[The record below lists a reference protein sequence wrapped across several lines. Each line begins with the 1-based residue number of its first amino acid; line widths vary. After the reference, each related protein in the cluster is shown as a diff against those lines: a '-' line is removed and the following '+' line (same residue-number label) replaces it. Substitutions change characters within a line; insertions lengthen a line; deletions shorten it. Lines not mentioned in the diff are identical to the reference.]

1 MKLDEE
7 TTLYDTPAGLAGA
20 DVSANKNTINSRAPN
35 LARWFWGSIILMAAA
50 SIFLSVTAALR
61 SGNNSPEA
69 QGPMPIISGDKS
81 NEPVEQS
88 ASELESRLS
97 KANKIA
103 LETVTLQI
111 GPLLD
116 AAYQPAYDAI
126 PSYANFHY
134 SVWGEY
140 AELGAAAL
148 GDVGVKLQEMIFDGL
163 DTRLR
168 EVSID
173 LDHSFN
179 SRFEMEL
186 NASATDGGSVGPLLG
201 PLTRLAIQD
210 AKTRMAITLPV
221 STAAAIGTAA
231 TIKVTAS
238 AIAKKIAAKLAIK
251 AAAKTG
257 GKLAAAG
264 TGAGLGGAACLWAGP
279 GAGLCAAVGGVG
291 AWIVADYGIVKLHEY
306 WKREEF
312 EADLRGMID
321 EQKASRKAALAQAVA
336 ARAIAVQEVTD
347 EITRHHDFTLRE
359 LSGVGSAEVCKV
371 AADLTARYELMR
383 ANLSARTPAALQGI
397 LSGIV
402 ENSESLSLGPMV
414 REMERNLNGAALV
427 TVSAARIDGNL
438 PLDFRSDR
446 DVSGLLY
453 LDGATVEFAR
463 RQATELGGFNVSMAP
478 GTQMLI
484 DKPLSISVVIEQH
497 LRIWGNRYFGG
508 SVRVQLLD
516 ATGTSDGLEHRIR
529 LPLPIT
535 YDPNAGSIDE
545 VKIAPREQAGQT
557 TVDLTLHLSAKP
569 LVELRKMRGC

>member
-1 MKLDEE
+1 MKLHEE
-7 TTLYDTPAGLAGA
+7 TTLSDTSAGLAGA
-20 DVSANKNTINSRAPN
+20 DVSANKNSSNSRAPN

-50 SIFLSVTAALR
+50 SILLSVAAALR
-61 SGNNSPEA
+61 SGNDRLEA
-69 QGPMPIISGDKS
+69 RGPTPGISGGKS
-81 NEPVEQS
+81 IEPVEQS

-97 KANKIA
+97 NANKIA
-103 LETVTLQI
+103 LEAVTLQI

-148 GDVGVKLQEMIFDGL
+148 GDVGVKLQEMLFAGL
-163 DTRLR
+163 DGRLR

-186 NASATDGGSVGPLLG
+186 NAFTADVGSAGSNLG
-201 PLTRLAIQD
+201 PLTRLAMQD
-210 AKTRMAITLPV
+210 AKTRMVITLPV

-231 TIKVTAS
+231 TIKVAATAV
-238 AIAKKIAAKLAIK
+238 AKKIAAKLAIK
-251 AAAKTG
+251 ATAKTG
-257 GKLAAAG
+257 GKWAAAG
-264 TGAGLGGAACLWAGP
+264 TGAGVGGAACWWAGP
-279 GAGLCAAVGGVG
+279 GAGFCAAVGGVG
-291 AWIVADYGIVKLHEY
+291 AWIVADYGIVKLDEY
-306 WKREEF
+306 WNREEF

-321 EQKASRKAALAQAVA
+321 EQKASHKAVLAQALA
-336 ARAIAVQEVTD
+336 ARAIAVQEVTG
-347 EITRHHDFTLRE
+347 EIVQRHDFTLRE

-397 LSGIV
+397 LSRIV

-414 REMERNLNGAALV
+414 REMERNLHGATLV
-427 TVSAARIDGNL
+427 AVSAARIEGNL

-453 LDGATVEFAR
+453 LDGATVDFAR
-463 RQATELGGFNVSMAP
+463 RQASEIGGFNVSMAP
-478 GTQMLI
+478 GTQIPI

-516 ATGTSDGLEHRIR
+516 AIGTSGGLEHRIR

-545 VKIAPREQAGQT
+545 VKVAPREQAGQT
-557 TVDLTLHLSAKP
+557 TVDLTLQLSAKP
-569 LVELRKMRGC
+569 LAELRKMRGC